1 MLLAVYFDPSLLTLA
16 TLKGVVL
23 GLVSACLVASSNY
36 VLNEIL
42 DAEHD
47 RHHPDKKN
55 RPLVCGSAKK
65 SVAYVWWVLLAAAG
79 LIAGFAVDPRMGA
92 AALSLWIMGCIYN
105 VPPVRSKDLPYADVT
120 SEAINNP
127 IRMAMGW
134 FSTGLAA
141 APPLSVLMAYWM
153 FGAFLMA
160 AKRLAEYRHI
170 GDAERAGNYRRSF
183 KHYNEEK
190 LIESIMFY
198 AALFAMMSG
207 IFITRYRIELVIAT
221 PIVAFAMAYYMHLSF
236 KPNSPVQHPE
246 LLFRERKLMAIV
258 SVKSNQQRRAIY
270 LQHEKTARRA
280 DVGLWR
286 CSISPGRAAIVA
298 VRFAL
303 MPSLHKARHDACD
316 KH

>member
-1 MLLAVYFDPSLLTLA
+1 MKISPYVALARPSHWSKNIFVIPGVLLALYFDPSLLTLA

-47 RHHPDKKN
+47 RHHPDKKS

-258 SVKSNQQRRAIY
+258 SVAFI
-270 LQHEKTARRA
+270 T
-280 DVGLWR
+280 
-286 CSISPGRAAIVA
+286 CAALLFIDLGSVS
-298 VRFAL
+298 RLFE
-303 MPSLHKARHDACD
+303 PWIHPQP
-316 KH
+316 